1 MRYLSRLLFSFDG
14 RIARTD
20 YWIALILLQV
30 VSICVS
36 LLIQPDYF
44 SADATHPFVLAALSL
59 AVMVPE
65 LAVCTKRFTDIEW
78 PVWLGFAIVVAA
90 TAASIALDCGLTV
103 DGSAGN
109 LALSLTALA
118 LVLIEV
124 IPCGFFKSPTLP
136 VAAAIAS

>member
-1 MRYLSRLLFSFDG
+1 M
-14 RIARTD
+14 T
-20 YWIALILLQV
+20 
-30 VSICVS
+30 

-65 LAVCTKRFTDIEW
+65 LAVCTKRFRDIEW

-90 TAASIALDCGLTV
+90 TAASIALDCGLTA

-118 LVLIEV
+118 LVLAEV
-124 IPCGFFKSPTLP
+124 IPCGFFKGPMLP
-136 VAAAIAS
+136 ADAAITA